1 MSITKIPRKTLRLI
15 HQTLISNEKLEYLI
29 LYNLQEKSLSSN
41 ELQRKL
47 PVSKSRYTIIKN
59 IMIKQGTIKKRIDK
73 NRIYLSTTISQIT
86 NPIQIKCK
94 HCFTNVT
101 QITFIQIN
109 KKRKTD

>member
-1 MSITKIPRKTLRLI
+1 MIWTLGRNI
-15 HQTLISNEKLEYLI
+15 QTLISNEKLEYLI

-47 PVSKSRYTIIKN
+47 PVSKSRYTTIKN

-73 NRIYLSTTISQIT
+73 NRIYLSTTISKIT

-94 HCFTNVT
+94 YCFTNVT
-101 QITFIQIN
+101 QIAFIQIN